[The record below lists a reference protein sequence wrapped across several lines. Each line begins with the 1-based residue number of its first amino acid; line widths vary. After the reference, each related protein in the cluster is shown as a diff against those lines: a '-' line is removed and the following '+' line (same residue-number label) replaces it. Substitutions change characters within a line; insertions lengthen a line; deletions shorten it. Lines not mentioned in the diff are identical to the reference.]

1 MLLKYYS
8 MELKLFVAIVTIFR
22 YNLIQVVQ
30 KRDKKFLHRCDPHLS
45 KQPFIFGNF
54 PNDGPSS
61 FTFVWINRLYNLS
74 LSGRWFCS
82 FCDVMLLGLYSIQ
95 FKQFFFWPLHVT
107 KGNHSVSSFFSS
119 QDRFSSQHKM
129 QAFPTNFLVCPL
141 KENILTKKLGEKA
154 FVLRG
159 DLQCSWR
166 YWEQKQSILMMLSAF
181 ISALRFPAYIRY
193 VSFNWL
199 FKSLC
204 W

>member
-1 MLLKYYS
+1 MIKN
-8 MELKLFVAIVTIFR
+8 FFIDVTLIFR
-22 YNLIQVVQ
+22 NNGL
-30 KRDKKFLHRCDPHLS
+30 FLEIFLMTVPALLHLYES
-45 KQPFIFGNF
+45 TGCIIF
-54 PNDGPSS
+54 
-61 FTFVWINRLYNLS
+61 

-82 FCDVMLLGLYSIQ
+82 FCDVMLLGLYFIQ

-107 KGNHSVSSFFSS
+107 KGNHSVLSFFSS

-181 ISALRFPAYIRY
+181 ISALRFPTYIRY

-199 FKSLC
+199 FKSL
-204 W
+204 WW